1 MPTPTRTDPLAAGRA
16 DGVPEGESGPWRV
29 SKFTVSESDAKMDA
43 LRAAIGGHGRS
54 VPPGEYTRLT
64 RNGYVVMSDT
74 PDELRDHRPLLG
86 CGERVI
92 VNGLGLG
99 CGVRMA
105 LAPYHRFDGTL
116 LHPGASHIDVV
127 EISEDVIAL
136 TGPTFA
142 DDPRVTIHHADAF
155 TMKWPVGTRWDFA
168 WHDVWDDINSDNLRG
183 EGSYAALHRKYGGRV
198 TAQRSW
204 AFELA
209 KEHERRNRGWY

>member
-1 MPTPTRTDPLAAGRA
+1 MPTPTRTDPYAAGRA

-29 SKFTVSESDAKMDA
+29 SKFTVSDSDAKMDA

-54 VPPGEYTRLT
+54 VPPGDYTRLT

-74 PDELRDHRPLLG
+74 PDELRDHAVLARVG
-86 CGERVI
+86 GRVI

-105 LAPYHRFDGTL
+105 LADHHRYDGTVI
-116 LHPGASHIDVV
+116 PGATHIDVV

-136 TGPTFA
+136 TGPTFD
-142 DDPRVTIHHADAF
+142 DDPRVVIHHADAF
-155 TMKWPVGTRWDFA
+155 TMTWPTGTRWDFA
-168 WHDVWDDINSDNLRG
+168 WHDVWDDISSDNLRG
-183 EGSYAALHRKYGGRV
+183 EGSYAALHRKYGRRV
-198 TAQRSW
+198 DTQASW

-209 KEHERRNRGWY
+209 KAQERRGGWR